1 MNVPIRKKNRF
12 GELYLVKELEQR
24 RVFFSAPM
32 DLDFSMISSYP
43 EAYGVERAVPD
54 EATLKAVLGKKRH
67 EPEQYS
73 DEEQELFASYH
84 SKFKLGS
91 KPAAHIAA
99 LAELSDEDLL
109 KNLPASFNRLADA
122 VIAALEGL
130 PE

>member
-1 MNVPIRKKNRF
+1 M
-12 GELYLVKELEQR
+12 
-24 RVFFSAPM
+24 S
-32 DLDFSMISSYP
+32 
-43 EAYGVERAVPD
+43 
-54 EATLKAVLGKKRH
+54 KKRH

-73 DEEQELFASYH
+73 EEEQELFASYH

-122 VIAALEGL
+122 VPAFDGGGQDSARTADPLL
-130 PE
+130 PNYKYVPIS

>member
-1 MNVPIRKKNRF
+1 
-12 GELYLVKELEQR
+12 
-24 RVFFSAPM
+24 M
-32 DLDFSMISSYP
+32 DLDFAMISCYP
-43 EAYGVERAVPD
+43 AAYKVERAVSD

-73 DEEQELFASYH
+73 DEEQELFTSYH
-84 SKFKLGS
+84 SKFKLSS

-99 LAELSDEDLL
+99 LAELSDDDLL
-109 KNLPASFNRLADA
+109 ENLPPSLSRLADA

>member
-1 MNVPIRKKNRF
+1 M
-12 GELYLVKELEQR
+12 
-24 RVFFSAPM
+24 
-32 DLDFSMISSYP
+32 
-43 EAYGVERAVPD
+43 ER
-54 EATLKAVLGKKRH
+54 LR
-67 EPEQYS
+67 
-73 DEEQELFASYH
+73 
-84 SKFKLGS
+84 S